1 MDRAQALERLDGLV
15 ASRSIL
21 RHPFY
26 QAWQAGELDRAQLA
40 TYARVYYP
48 HVAAFPGHLE
58 DALAR
63 ATDPS
68 TRTELAANLAD
79 ERGEPAAHPELWLDF
94 AEGLGLGRAEVAAA
108 APIQEAQRMIDTL
121 RACARGDTAGA
132 LAALYAY
139 ESQQPEVSETKRA
152 GLEGHY
158 GVADARA
165 TAYFAVHATM
175 DREHRHGERAALG
188 RCLDGGADP
197 AAMLRAAEET
207 LDAYW
212 GLLDGVCR
220 EAGVPMSLRA

>member
-1 MDRAQALERLDGLV
+1 MNRAQALERLDGLV

-63 ATDPS
+63 AVDPDI
-68 TRTELAANLAD
+68 RDELAANLTD
-79 ERGEPAAHPELWLDF
+79 ERSEPAAHPELWLDF
-94 AEGLGLGRAEVAAA
+94 AEGLGLQRADVAAA
-108 APIQEAQRMIDTL
+108 APVAAARRMIDTL
-121 RACARGDTAGA
+121 RAHARGDTAGA

-139 ESQQPEVSETKRA
+139 ESQQPEVSETKQA
-152 GLEGHY
+152 GLERHY
-158 GVADARA
+158 GIAGARA
-165 TAYFAVHATM
+165 TAYFAVHAAM
-175 DREHRHGERAALG
+175 DREHRQGERAALG
-188 RCLDGGADP
+188 RCLDRGADP
-197 AAMLRAAEET
+197 DGMLRAAEET

-220 EAGVPMSLRA
+220 EAGIPTACA